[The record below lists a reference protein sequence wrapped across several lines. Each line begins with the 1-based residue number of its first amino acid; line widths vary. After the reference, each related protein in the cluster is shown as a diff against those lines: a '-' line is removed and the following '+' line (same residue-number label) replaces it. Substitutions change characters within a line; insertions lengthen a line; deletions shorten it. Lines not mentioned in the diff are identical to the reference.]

1 MQKVKMHTIY
11 TNDIDQEND
20 ASAAADV
27 AYTACYAGVVGRM
40 HCIGYKFS
48 FGALFLILI
57 CTFTSHVH
65 LLFFW
70 ELASSSMKY

>member
-11 TNDIDQEND
+11 TSDIDQEND

-48 FGALFLILI
+48 FGALF
-57 CTFTSHVH
+57 
-65 LLFFW
+65 
-70 ELASSSMKY
+70 